1 MGGEGPAVGG
11 DTAYDDADPGLPE
24 AGGGGG
30 GGDAAVV
37 RHGRVA
43 RVTAGRTVDA
53 GAGADPSA
61 RRPRRTE
68 APPTR

>member
-1 MGGEGPAVGG
+1 MGGEDRALGG
-11 DTAYDDADPGLPE
+11 DTAYDDADPGLPKR
-24 AGGGGG
+24 AVAAV
-30 GGDAAVV
+30 GDAAVV
-37 RHGRVA
+37 RHERVA

-53 GAGADPSA
+53 DADAVPSA